1 MVAPTRTRLVKIG
14 KSKGVRIPQRMLDR
28 VGLSTEVELAATA
41 GRIVIRSVNTAR
53 RPRQG
58 WKRSF
63 KRMATLGDDRLL
75 DVPLRVATRWDET
88 EWQW

>member
-14 KSKGVRIPQRMLDR
+14 KSKGVRIPQKMLDQ
-28 VGLSTEVELAATA
+28 VGLRSEVELAATY
-41 GRIVIRSVNTAR
+41 GRIVIQPVLRSR

-58 WKRSF
+58 WGKSF
-63 KRMATLGDDRLL
+63 KKMALLGVDRLL
-75 DVPLRVATRWDET
+75 DTLPSSTQWDVT